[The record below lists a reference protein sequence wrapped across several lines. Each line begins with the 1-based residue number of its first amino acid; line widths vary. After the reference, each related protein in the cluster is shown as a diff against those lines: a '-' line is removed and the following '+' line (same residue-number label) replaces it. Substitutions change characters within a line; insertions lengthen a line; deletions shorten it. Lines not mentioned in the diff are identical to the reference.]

1 MNARVSLFACLLAL
15 AGLLAV
21 SCQTAPKTAAP
32 PKPKEVEISATAQAD
47 DAKLAAAAQ
56 EVVPPALPADHWLAG
71 TSDVP
76 DMVPATL
83 AADAPRVLLREHG
96 PAYLEQIG
104 NDRVLHLEGTHYD
117 MGFQHG
123 TLMKD
128 EIVQAAA
135 RIMAIGNISWKG
147 NFTESLDEAWNR
159 TSAHIPGKYKEE
171 LKGMA
176 DATGLPLADVQRFT
190 IFPELFHCSG
200 FALWGK
206 ATADGELLHGR
217 VLDYMRSAGLDKW
230 ALVIIQ
236 KPQGANAFVN
246 VAYSGLVGSVTGMN
260 DQQVG
265 VGEMG
270 GGGAGKWD
278 GMPMTFLVR
287 ECLESGNTLDD
298 VMRIMRDTPRTCE
311 YYYVISDAK
320 ADNGRGKGYGV
331 AAFPESVKFIG
342 PNEFDERLPH
352 PYEDAVLLSAGDR
365 YECLAA
371 RAGKMYGKF
380 TPQTA
385 LDLMARGVSMTSN
398 MHNALYKP
406 KTMEIWV
413 ANSTVRHPACNLPY
427 RHYDIRALMAEK
439 PGK

>member
-1 MNARVSLFACLLAL
+1 MKTRLFLFPGLMALICLLA
-15 AGLLAV
+15 A
-21 SCQTAPKTAAP
+21 SCQTAPKAAAP
-32 PKPKEVEISATAQAD
+32 AKPKEVEISATAQAD

-76 DMVPATL
+76 DMVPATI
-83 AADAPRVLLREHG
+83 APDAPRVLLREHG

-104 NDRVLHLEGTHYD
+104 NDRVLHLEGSYYD

-147 NFTESLDEAWNR
+147 NFAESLDEAWNR
-159 TSAHIPGKYKEE
+159 TSPHLPEKYKEE

-217 VLDYMRSAGLDKW
+217 VLDYMRSAGLDQW

-413 ANSTVRHPACNLPY
+413 ANSTVRQPACNLPY
-427 RHYDIRALMAEK
+427 RHYDIRALMASK